1 VAAAFIPLATTLA
14 PALINLIAS
23 LAHSKAPVIEQQYGS
38 GTGPV
43 KFGALFGDV
52 VMALQKAA
60 AAGQIDK
67 VLPNDD
73 TIKLVIQA
81 VVTAMQ
87 LSGVLATAPAVQA
100 VADTSGQSIVLSAGQ
115 SVTITVK

>member
-1 VAAAFIPLATTLA
+1 VAAAAIPLITTLA
-14 PALINLIAS
+14 PSIISLIAS
-23 LAHSKAPVIEQQYGS
+23 LVHQKAPVAEQQYGP
-38 GTGPV
+38 GTGAV
-43 KFGALFGDV
+43 KFGAVFGDV

-67 VLPNDD
+67 VLPADD
-73 TIKLVIQA
+73 TIKAIIQA

-87 LSGVLATAPAVQA
+87 LSGVLATSPAAQA
-100 VADTSGQSIVLSAGQ
+100 VTPTPGQSIVLSAGQ